1 MKLADLLKK
10 TADAMLPRKHQ
21 LVLIGLAPGLFLII
35 LMSKAV
41 SVSSLSDRNGN
52 GNTTANQPSTSPALG
67 IDQTLIASTS
77 SSMHSSLQIGP
88 QTDSDPRLI
97 IKVGEGDN
105 LSLLFGRAGLGPQDV
120 QALAANETET
130 AKLARLYPND
140 QLAFSIAADSTLA
153 SLEIIRSPLESF
165 LYTRDEAGNYH
176 FSHLVNQP
184 NIELVQKE
192 AVITDSLFQAAQRGG
207 IPAAMAME
215 LAGIF
220 GGVVDFILDTR
231 EGDSFNLLYEE
242 KYLDGEFIGFGRIL
256 AAQFANQ
263 GEMHTAVR
271 FENTNGE
278 SNFFN
283 LEGESMRKAFLLN
296 PVDFTRISSGFSLA
310 RKHPI
315 LNIIRAHKGT
325 DYAAPTGTQ
334 VVATADGRVT
344 FANRKGSFGKLV
356 VIQHGD
362 QFETKYAHLNDFA
375 RGISNGV
382 RVRQGQVIGYV
393 GTTGG
398 ATGPHLHYEFLM
410 NGIQHNPR
418 TIHEHMPRASSIAD
432 ADIPQFKEQTLGLLA
447 LLESKGKQGNSLARN
462 SLATPE
468 E

>member
-1 MKLADLLKK
+1 MKIADLLKRM
-10 TADAMLPRKHQ
+10 ADAMLPTKHQ
-21 LVLIGLAPGLFLII
+21 LALVGLGSGLGLTM
-35 LMSKAV
+35 LVSAVV
-41 SVSSLSDRNGN
+41 SVSSQADRNGN
-52 GNTTANQPSTSPALG
+52 GITTSNQPSSVAFHKEA
-67 IDQTLIASTS
+67 QASIAIAPPSFK
-77 SSMHSSLQIGP
+77 SSLQIGP
-88 QTDSDPRLI
+88 ITEKDPRLV

-105 LSLLFGRAGLGPQDV
+105 LSLLFNRAGLGAQDV
-120 QALAANETET
+120 QALATSEPAN
-130 AKLARLYPND
+130 AKLAQLYPND
-140 QLAFSIAADSTLA
+140 QLAFSIATDNTLA

-176 FSHLVNQP
+176 FSHLINQP
-184 NIELVQKE
+184 TIEFVQKE
-192 AVITDSLFQAAQRGG
+192 AVISDSLFQAAQRGG
-207 IPAAMAME
+207 VPAAMAME

-231 EGDSFNLLYEE
+231 EGDSFNLVFEE

-256 AAQFANQ
+256 AAQFTNQ
-263 GEMHTAVR
+263 GVMHTAVR
-271 FENTNGE
+271 YENALGE

-283 LEGESMRKAFLLN
+283 LDGESMRKAFLLN

-315 LNIIRAHKGT
+315 LNTIRAHKGT

-334 VVATADGRVT
+334 VVATADGRIT
-344 FANRKGSFGKLV
+344 FANRKGTFGKLV
-356 VIQHGD
+356 VIQHD
-362 QFETKYAHLNDFA
+362 DRFETRYAHLNDFA

-393 GTTGG
+393 GATGG

-410 NGIQHNPR
+410 DGVQRNPR
-418 TIHEHMPRASSIAD
+418 TIDEHLPRASSVAESEL
-432 ADIPQFKEQTLGLLA
+432 PRFKQQTRGLLA
-447 LLESKGKQGNSLARN
+447 LLENKGRQRNTIARN